1 VYPNVGRPGTEK
13 TTRAEIG
20 THVPMR
26 EAHSPAAD
34 TRDYLAL
41 NAAAWDQWALKARAS
56 ARVAWRD
63 EELRWGLWNIA
74 ESNLQLLHD
83 LQPGADVIELG
94 CGTAAIPAWFARRGF
109 RPVGV
114 DFCRRQLETVD
125 RLQQE
130 FSLPFPLVHANA
142 EEVPFDRA
150 SFDLVISEYG
160 PSVWCDPQRWL
171 FEAHRLL
178 RPDGRL
184 VFFTN
189 SAMMVTCTPGDGGP
203 AGETLERDYFSRYRL
218 EFPAE
223 GTVEFHL
230 THGAWVRALRERGFV
245 LEDLME
251 VRPPAGSESRLDF
264 ASIAWARRWPS
275 EDIWTARKVG
285 I

>member
-13 TTRAEIG
+13 ATRAEIG
-20 THVPMR
+20 THVPIR
-26 EAHSPAAD
+26 ESRSPAAD
-34 TRDYLAL
+34 ARDYLAR
-41 NAAAWDQWALKARAS
+41 NAVAWDRWALKARAL
-56 ARVAWRD
+56 ARVAWQE
-63 EELRWGLWNIA
+63 EELRWGLWSIA
-74 ESNLQLLHD
+74 ESELQLLHD

-94 CGTAAIPAWFARRGF
+94 CGTAAIPAWLARRGF

-125 RLQQE
+125 RLQRE
-130 FSLPFPLVHANA
+130 FSLSFPLVHANA

-184 VFFTN
+184 IFFAN
-189 SAMMVTCTPGDGGP
+189 SAMLVTCMPADGGP

-218 EFPAE
+218 EFPGE
-223 GTVEFHL
+223 DIVEFHL

-264 ASIAWARRWPS
+264 ASVAWARRWPS
-275 EDIWTARKVG
+275 EDIWTARKIG

>member
-1 VYPNVGRPGTEK
+1 MARPGTEK

-20 THVPMR
+20 THVPTR
-26 EAHSPAAD
+26 EARSAAAD
-34 TRDYLAL
+34 ERDYLVR
-41 NAAAWDQWALKARAS
+41 NAVAWDGWALKARAS
-56 ARVAWRD
+56 ARVAWRE

-74 ESNLQLLHD
+74 ESDLQLLHD

-94 CGTAAIPAWFARRGF
+94 CGTGAVPAWLARRGF

-125 RLQQE
+125 RLQGE
-130 FSLPFPLVHANA
+130 FSLSFPLVHANA

-184 VFFTN
+184 IFFTN
-189 SAMMVTCTPGDGGP
+189 SPMLVTCTPADGGS

-218 EFPAE
+218 EFPGE

-264 ASIAWARRWPS
+264 ASLSWARRWPS